1 MRINEI
7 IESIEL
13 SFDNYSEVIRV
24 QGHDDVK
31 CNGRYLSFDASTPFD
46 LYDYPFYTG
55 EGYWEIDY
63 MKGTIDRTITI
74 CVESIDIMSG
84 QVIARIISDVFQAA
98 EITECSD
105 SKYSLTDINKDV
117 NESFAD
123 GDLLHGEEGL
133 EVKVNIA
140 KEFILE

>member
-1 MRINEI
+1 MKINDI

-13 SFDNYSEVIRV
+13 SFDDYSEVIEV
-24 QGHDDVK
+24 QGHDYVQ

-46 LYDYPFYTG
+46 LYDYPFWTS

-74 CVESIDIMSG
+74 CIESIDIMSG
-84 QVIARIISDVFQAA
+84 QVIARITSDVFQAA
-98 EITECSD
+98 EIDECSD

-133 EVKVNIA
+133 EIKVNID
-140 KEFILE
+140 KSFILE